1 MTPIAGKIGPLP
13 WMSAPET
20 QAVMAALTK
29 DGGGARFVGGCV
41 RNTLLGE
48 SVEDIDIATT
58 HRPEEVIRLLRAAG
72 LKAVPTGID
81 HGTITAVSGGKPFE
95 VTTLRKDVETDGRR
109 AVVAFTDDWAEDAR
123 RRDFTM
129 NALYLDTE
137 GNLYDPVGGVADAKA
152 RRVRFIGDPR
162 ERIREDYLRILR
174 LFRFHAWYGTGEPD
188 REGLKAAA
196 GLREGLRRLSGERV
210 QKEMLK
216 LLSAENPGPALRAMA
231 ASGILSEVLPE
242 AVHSGR
248 LERLAA
254 IETGELFVTPDP
266 VLRLGALLDSPEAAA
281 EVAGRLRMSNAD
293 RERLIAM
300 HADQSKI
307 VCYLSAREVRRTLYR
322 TGRRTFED
330 RAMLG
335 WADDPKATNAVQW
348 RALLAMAG
356 SWQKPGFPL
365 TGEEVMAAGVPKGE
379 QVGRVMREVE
389 DWWVDSDFTDDRF
402 SIIERL
408 KAVVQATVL

>member
-1 MTPIAGKIGPLP
+1 MTRIAGKIGPLP

-20 QAVMAALTK
+20 RAVMDALTK
-29 DGGGARFVGGCV
+29 EGGGARFVGGCV

-58 HRPEEVIRLLRAAG
+58 HRPEEVIRLLEAAG

-81 HGTITAVSGGKPFE
+81 HGTVTAVSNGKPHE

-109 AVVAFTDDWAEDAR
+109 AVVAFTDDWTEDAQ

-129 NALYLDTE
+129 NALYLDVE
-137 GNLYDPVGGVADAKA
+137 GNLYDPVGGMADAKV

-162 ERIREDYLRILR
+162 ARIREDYLRILR

-196 GLREGLRRLSGERV
+196 DLRKGLRKLSGERV
-210 QKEMLK
+210 QKELLK
-216 LLSAENPGPALRAMA
+216 LLSAENPVPALRTMA
-231 ASGILSEVLPE
+231 AAGVLAEVLPE
-242 AVHSGR
+242 AVHIGR
-248 LERLAA
+248 LAKLAA
-254 IETGELFVTPDP
+254 IETGQLFTCDP
-266 VLRLGALLDSPEAAA
+266 VLRLGALLDSSEAAA
-281 EVAGRLRMSNAD
+281 DVAGRLRMSNAD

-322 TGRRTFED
+322 IGRRTFED
-330 RAMLG
+330 RVMLA
-335 WADDPKATNAVQW
+335 WADDPKETNAVQW
-348 RALLAMAG
+348 RALLAMAA
-356 SWQKPGFPL
+356 SWRKPKFQL

-379 QVGRVMREVE
+379 EVGRVMREVE
-389 DWWVDSDFTDDRF
+389 EWWVDSDFTDDRF